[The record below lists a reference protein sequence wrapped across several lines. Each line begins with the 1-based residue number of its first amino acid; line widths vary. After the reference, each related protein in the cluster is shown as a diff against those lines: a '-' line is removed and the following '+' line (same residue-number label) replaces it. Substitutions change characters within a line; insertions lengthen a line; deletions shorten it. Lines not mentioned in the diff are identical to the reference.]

1 MLTRYQSESF
11 PNVFIPSY
19 DIDMD
24 ADLSSENGIVEFD
37 NPSDNPQPEFP
48 FLVRVGGGYRAFK
61 TKRNATV
68 YYNED

>member
-11 PNVFIPSY
+11 PNVFIASHE
-19 DIDMD
+19 IMD
-24 ADLSSENGIVEFD
+24 ADLSSENGIVEFE

-61 TKRNATV
+61 TKHNAKV